1 MAERDS
7 SLPGLLYWLA
17 LVPTAVFLGLEAQ
30 VKRVIG
36 GRLRVYNAVDLSVMT
51 VFYHVLFEVR
61 VCKGARARTTHEA
74 ANGRVCGGRLCAMRC
89 LPRQT
94 GATRTCGGGD
104 AGSRRP

>member
-1 MAERDS
+1 MADC
-7 SLPGLLYWLA
+7 LPGLLYWLA
-17 LVPTAVFLGLEAQ
+17 LVPTAVFLGLETQ

-61 VCKGARARTTHEA
+61 VCGTPNEA
-74 ANGRVCGGRLCAMRC
+74 ANGRSAGRRPCAVRC

-94 GATRTCGGGD
+94 GATRTRGGGD
-104 AGSRRP
+104 AGPQRP